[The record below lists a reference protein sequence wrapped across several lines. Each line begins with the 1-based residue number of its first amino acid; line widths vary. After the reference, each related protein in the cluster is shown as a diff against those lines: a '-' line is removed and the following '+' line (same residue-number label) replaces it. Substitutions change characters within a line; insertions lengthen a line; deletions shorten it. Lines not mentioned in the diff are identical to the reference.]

1 MIQSSSRKGNRS
13 RRAACHVL
21 STSCL
26 VTGFWLY
33 VVAMWRSKSRRW
45 LILLYH
51 LVLIELGE
59 CVPRPCMVCSH
70 LSTQMR
76 CADSDSSIWRSLDE
90 PLLVES
96 SLVWWGR
103 AMLPQ
108 PRIRPIWMSSH
119 GPKELGHVCL
129 ASVQIVVI
137 ATLSQS
143 IRICSRDSGEVLQLA
158 HHALLAYWGMS
169 SQNLPILK
177 ALCMAL

>member
-1 MIQSSSRKGNRS
+1 MIQSSSRKGNCS

-26 VTGFWLY
+26 VTGFRLY
-33 VVAMWRSKSRRW
+33 IVAMWQSRSRHW

-59 CVPRPCMVCSH
+59 CVRPCMVCSH

-76 CADSDSSIWRSLDE
+76 CADSDSSIQRSLDE

-96 SLVWWGR
+96 SSVWWGR
-103 AMLPQ
+103 VMLPQ
-108 PRIRPIWMSSH
+108 PRIRPIWMTSH

-129 ASVQIVVI
+129 VSVQIVVI

-158 HHALLAYWGMS
+158 HRALSVYWGMS
-169 SQNLPILK
+169 SQNLLILK
-177 ALCMAL
+177 APCMAL